1 MLCYNSNEKI
11 KVAQIS
17 QSLLNGALAIEI
29 VKNSFSESKKNSDR
43 FRKRWMFLSKNI
55 FPLDFAKYLSYSEV

>member
-43 FRKRWMFLSKNI
+43 FRKR
-55 FPLDFAKYLSYSEV
+55 